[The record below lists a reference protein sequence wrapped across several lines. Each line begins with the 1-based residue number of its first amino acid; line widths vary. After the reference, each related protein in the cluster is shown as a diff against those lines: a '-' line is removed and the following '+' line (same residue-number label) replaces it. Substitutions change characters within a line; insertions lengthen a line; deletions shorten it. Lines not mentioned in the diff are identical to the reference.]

1 MNNGREMCTELLSE
15 LTDNFEH
22 SLLRGWF
29 MFRFRGAWAMS
40 FVRADKLKVC
50 ACEIIV
56 KN

>member
-1 MNNGREMCTELLSE
+1 MCTELLSE

-40 FVRADKLKVC
+40 FVRADKSKVC